1 MRRAEGCQCSSDYER
16 LDMIAASL
24 TEHKSVAKGESV
36 PAIEAAIS
44 VANPVSKNN

>member
-16 LDMIAASL
+16 LGMTASHL
-24 TEHKSVAKGESV
+24 TERKSVAKEESV
-36 PAIEAAIS
+36 PAVDAAIP